1 MKVTAI
7 IPDELIKEAKL
18 LSNAKNITDTVI
30 IALNAYVAIEKLKA
44 MGREIDKHPLKFKYS
59 AEEIRE
65 LNRS

>member
-18 LSNAKNITDTVI
+18 LSNAKNITDTLI

-44 MGREIDKHPLKFKYS
+44 MGKEINKKPMKFRYS